1 MLSPFEWFVGL
12 RYTRSGKRAGKKN
25 GFISFISTLSVA
37 GIALG
42 VAALIIVMSVM
53 NGFQKEVRDRMLSVL
68 SHVEVY
74 HVDGPLNWQPLAEK
88 LRGHDH
94 VTGAAPFVSGQVV
107 ISRNQTVRGALVR
120 GIVPAIEPQ
129 VSDMAGQVVE
139 GSLSA
144 LTPGSF
150 GIVIGRV
157 LANQLGLIEGD
168 RLALIAPQGTVSPA
182 GVVPRMKQF
191 TVRGIFESGHYEYD
205 STLILAN
212 LDDAATFFR
221 TGGAMGLRLR
231 LDDMQRAPEIGQ
243 QLGIELG
250 DGYQVRDWSLEN
262 RVWFAAVQVEKR
274 MMFII
279 LALIIAVAAFNLVSM
294 LVMTVTDKRA
304 DIAILRTLGASSRS
318 ILSIFMVQGSLVG
331 LLGGRARYPHL
342 DPLLPLDNEGCLAV
356 DRMPAVRAELED
368 FCTRVME
375 AQAWALVA
383 DGYDEPLFYCVDA
396 DISWWRSYYPPGG
409 VEVEVLMDSDAVVF
423 IEDGGTGIATR
434 RFVQVW
440 EDPSDQSDKR
450 PVRIEF
456 LDRRG
461 TVHLPSPLIHGQRDR
476 VECRVEARTA
486 PFLDDGE
493 YWAGKR
499 LMEGID
505 AALAVGQ
512 PMYWR

>member
-1 MLSPFEWFVGL
+1 MGLDAVVPCRCFEDGL
-12 RYTRSGKRAGKKN
+12 LADPP
-25 GFISFISTLSVA
+25 A
-37 GIALG
+37 GIG
-42 VAALIIVMSVM
+42 
-53 NGFQKEVRDRMLSVL
+53 E
-68 SHVEVY
+68 
-74 HVDGPLNWQPLAEK
+74 
-88 LRGHDH
+88 
-94 VTGAAPFVSGQVV
+94 
-107 ISRNQTVRGALVR
+107 LVR
-120 GIVPAIEPQ
+120 TPYGELAVKAFEE
-129 VSDMAGQVVE
+129 E
-139 GSLSA
+139 GLNDQTAASFSPGAQDA
-144 LTPGSF
+144 LRRFNEWAKAPCAHKWGYAWAEQ
-150 GIVIGRV
+150 IGNW
-157 LANQLGLIEGD
+157 A
-168 RLALIAPQGTVSPA
+168 S
-182 GVVPRMKQF
+182 
-191 TVRGIFESGHYEYD
+191 VRE
-205 STLILAN
+205 
-212 LDDAATFFR
+212 FR
-221 TGGAMGLRLR
+221 
-231 LDDMQRAPEIGQ
+231 
-243 QLGIELG
+243 
-250 DGYQVRDWSLEN
+250 
-262 RVWFAAVQVEKR
+262 
-274 MMFII
+274 
-279 LALIIAVAAFNLVSM
+279 
-294 LVMTVTDKRA
+294 
-304 DIAILRTLGASSRS
+304 
-318 ILSIFMVQGSLVG
+318 SLVG

-368 FCTRVME
+368 FCARVME

-476 VECRVEARTA
+476 VECRVECRTA